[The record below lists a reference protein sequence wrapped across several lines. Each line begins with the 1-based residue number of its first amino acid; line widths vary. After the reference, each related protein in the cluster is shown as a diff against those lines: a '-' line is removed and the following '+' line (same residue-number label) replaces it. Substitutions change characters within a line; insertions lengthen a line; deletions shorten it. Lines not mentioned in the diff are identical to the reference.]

1 MNPNQESTARE
12 QLKPEECSPLNE
24 SMCRYMRELE
34 KSLDRLDRQQRADA
48 AKIADLQGANARQG
62 DALQAAGRAAG
73 LRTGDDITVE
83 LVPMIE
89 RLKAQRDQPVT
100 ARYAGS
106 IVGEGIRARDGGDG
120 GAYVGN
126 TIEHYLHSVGWVQR
140 DLRLALDSARKDL
153 GETRQELQV
162 LRERE
167 RQLTSLGRAIAADR
181 HRMSYNASYYGEPA
195 GCLKSIATAF
205 DRLCPGEPVKAAAPR
220 QADPVDELCGL
231 PLPGEEQASLDARLD
246 AFLKAVANLVSAG
259 ATVQLC
265 VGDKTLGPPIS
276 L

>member
-48 AKIADLQGANARQG
+48 AKIADLQDANARQG

-89 RLKAQRDQPVT
+89 RLKAQRAQPIT
-100 ARYAGS
+100 RDYAARFVSGGAK
-106 IVGEGIRARDGGDG
+106 ARDEG
-120 GAYVGN
+120 GANPYHGA
-126 TIEHYLHSVGWVQR
+126 TIEAYLHDLGWSIR
-140 DLRLALDSARKDL
+140 DMRLALDSARKDL

-231 PLPGEEQASLDARLD
+231 PLPSEEQASLDARLD

-265 VGDKTLGPPIS
+265 ADGKTLGPPIS